1 MSRAPLPSGVRRGPA
16 VTVMVD
22 GERMQAYLGETVAAA
37 LIARSGST
45 ALRTTRGG
53 SARGL
58 YCGMGV
64 CFECLVVVD
73 GVPNTRACMTWVR
86 NGMEISHMNGLVAAG
101 EGKETAD
108 AARE

>member
-1 MSRAPLPSGVRRGPA
+1 MSRALLPAGVRRGGA
-16 VTVMVD
+16 VTIRVD
-22 GERMQAYLGETVAAA
+22 GAPRQAYLGETVAAA
-37 LIARSGST
+37 LIAGGEAAIR
-45 ALRTTRGG
+45 LTRGG

-86 NGMEISHMNGLVAAG
+86 DGMEIRHMEGLAAA
-101 EGKETAD
+101 EPTKEKIDHA
-108 AARE
+108 